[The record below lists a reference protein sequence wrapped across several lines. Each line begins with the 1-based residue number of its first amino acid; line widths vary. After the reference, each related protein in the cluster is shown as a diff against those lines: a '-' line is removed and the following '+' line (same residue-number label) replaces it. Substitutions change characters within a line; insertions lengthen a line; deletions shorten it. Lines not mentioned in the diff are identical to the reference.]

1 MQDFMRNDR
10 SPLSLLYLIAL
21 AAALVI
27 WVLNMHSKS
36 KWALVL
42 LITVLGIGVVKNI
55 HLLARK
61 QTR

>member
-1 MQDFMRNDR
+1 MRNDR